1 LFGSLGEGFTGVAR
15 SPKLMY
21 ARLQLAK
28 HSLLPSAAFQDT
40 AVWTGSSGA
49 VRLLEVQGA
58 YQGGHYALSAH
69 PSVPAPKNPADSRH
83 VVTLSRLSDSEY
95 RWDTTVD
102 FAVGAVRPND
112 IASVLSRLVTAG
124 EGRSADEVRAELA
137 SSAPRTSA
145 ALGTA
150 FSLDSVVPTH
160 LADGSTL
167 MRLGVA
173 MRSDL
178 LKQRYPTFATFFRKY
193 IDPARYHIVVTDRRG
208 TPYFEATAADR
219 LVMIRLRTMD
229 GRIVPLA
236 GPATPM
242 PDTLELLM
250 DFKTSLKHF
259 GVGFHGLRTE
269 LVHVRKGD
277 TENGWVITAQHE
289 PDWDFPLFTA
299 RMIRTPLRRPFAGE
313 GSLFRIGFRGDGTEP
328 TVLFREIRLYVQEST
343 ILRFLNSLSGA
354 AFSEFAEQV
363 DAEENAWLREVFG
376 AMRED
381 ARAAIA
387 P

>member
-69 PSVPAPKNPADSRH
+69 PNVPAPKNPADSRH
-83 VVTLSRLSDSEY
+83 VVTLSRLSDGEY

-137 SSAPRTSA
+137 SFAPRTSA

-178 LKQRYPTFATFFRKY
+178 LKQRYPTFAAFFRKY

-219 LVMIRLRTMD
+219 LVMIRLRTME

-250 DFKTSLKHF
+250 NFKTSLKHF

-269 LVHVRKGD
+269 LVHLRKGD
-277 TENGWVITAQHE
+277 TENGWVITARHE
-289 PDWDFPLFTA
+289 PDWDFPLFAA

-363 DAEENAWLREVFG
+363 DAEENAWLRELFG

>member
-1 LFGSLGEGFTGVAR
+1 
-15 SPKLMY
+15 MY

-69 PSVPAPKNPADSRH
+69 PNVPAPKNPADSRH
-83 VVTLSRLSDSEY
+83 VVTLSKLSDSEY

-102 FAVGAVRPND
+102 FAVGTVRPND

-137 SSAPRTSA
+137 SFAPRTSA

-150 FSLDSVVPTH
+150 FSLDSVVPTR

-178 LKQRYPTFATFFRKY
+178 LKQRYPTFAAFFRKY
-193 IDPARYHIVVTDRRG
+193 IDPARYHIVVTDHRG

-219 LVMIRLRTMD
+219 LVMIRLRTME

-236 GPATPM
+236 GPTTPM

-277 TENGWVITAQHE
+277 TENGWVITARHE
-289 PDWDFPLFTA
+289 PDWDFPLFAA

-363 DAEENAWLREVFG
+363 DAEENAWLRELFG

-381 ARAAIA
+381 ARATIA

>member
-1 LFGSLGEGFTGVAR
+1 
-15 SPKLMY
+15 MY

-69 PSVPAPKNPADSRH
+69 PNVPAPKNPADSRH
-83 VVTLSRLSDSEY
+83 VVTLSRLSDGEY

-137 SSAPRTSA
+137 SFAPRTSA

-178 LKQRYPTFATFFRKY
+178 LKQRYPTFAAFFRKY

-219 LVMIRLRTMD
+219 LVMIRLRTME

-250 DFKTSLKHF
+250 NFKTSLKHF

-277 TENGWVITAQHE
+277 TENGWVITARHE
-289 PDWDFPLFTA
+289 PDWDFPLFAA

-363 DAEENAWLREVFG
+363 DAEENAWLRELFG

>member
-1 LFGSLGEGFTGVAR
+1 
-15 SPKLMY
+15 MY

-69 PSVPAPKNPADSRH
+69 PNVPAPKNPADSRH
-83 VVTLSRLSDSEY
+83 VVTLSKLSDSEY

-102 FAVGAVRPND
+102 FAVGTVRPND

-137 SSAPRTSA
+137 SFAPRTSA

-178 LKQRYPTFATFFRKY
+178 LKQRYPTFAAFFRKY
-193 IDPARYHIVVTDRRG
+193 IDPSRYHIVVTDRRG

-219 LVMIRLRTMD
+219 LVMIRLRTME
-229 GRIVPLA
+229 GRRGGRGALPR
-236 GPATPM
+236 
-242 PDTLELLM
+242 
-250 DFKTSLKHF
+250 
-259 GVGFHGLRTE
+259 VGQ
-269 LVHVRKGD
+269 
-277 TENGWVITAQHE
+277 A
-289 PDWDFPLFTA
+289 
-299 RMIRTPLRRPFAGE
+299 
-313 GSLFRIGFRGDGTEP
+313 
-328 TVLFREIRLYVQEST
+328 
-343 ILRFLNSLSGA
+343 
-354 AFSEFAEQV
+354 
-363 DAEENAWLREVFG
+363 
-376 AMRED
+376 
-381 ARAAIA
+381 
-387 P
+387 